1 MTSHL
6 NNLNCICRLIGVY
19 VYVCIRE
26 LHVGFTSNC
35 EVWVNIRHS
44 IILHSAYSV
53 SSDVWSNWIHFFSRS
68 SFLFPFHCPLL
79 SMLRFDLVHSL
90 YVIKPIL
97 YQCAWF
103 YMAKTLNWI
112 SQNRFVTFENNMIHC
127 FMLNMQMKLCNA
139 LRQKNIHTIFFS
151 ASPTEMSSNVCYF
164 NWHSVFISFW
174 YINEKKIYQVY
185 SIKRANI
192 PKS

>member
-112 SQNRFVTFENNMIHC
+112 SKNRFVTFENNMIHC

-139 LRQKNIHTIFFS
+139 LRQKNIHTIFFFGQ
-151 ASPTEMSSNVCYF
+151 PNGNVIKCLLF
-164 NWHSVFISFW
+164 QLTFS
-174 YINEKKIYQVY
+174 IYQLLIY
-185 SIKRANI
+185 QWKKKSIKCI
-192 PKS
+192 Q